1 MVRDWT
7 YMTLP
12 WFVDTI
18 RQEIS
23 NIDLVITTLFAVA
36 WRLSLNVVCW
46 KMQMNLKQC
55 LRIGSWV
62 MSTKYDFPDK

>member
-1 MVRDWT
+1 MVRNWT

-36 WRLSLNVVCW
+36 WRLLERKSQVDLG
-46 KMQMNLKQC
+46 L
-55 LRIGSWV
+55 LESH
-62 MSTKYDFPDK
+62 